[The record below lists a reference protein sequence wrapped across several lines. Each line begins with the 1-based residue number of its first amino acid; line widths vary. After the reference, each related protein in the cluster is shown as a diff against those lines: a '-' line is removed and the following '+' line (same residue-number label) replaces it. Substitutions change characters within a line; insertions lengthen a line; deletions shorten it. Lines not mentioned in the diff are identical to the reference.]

1 MFGYSETTVAMNI
14 KIKQAA
20 ALVLFGIAIGCA
32 MSYVYFAAFLSDR
45 ANDGMPIAMGGHLY
59 RVTDVSQSPV
69 NTTINLTALRV
80 PSAPVNSGGIGI

>member
-1 MFGYSETTVAMNI
+1 MNSDI
-14 KIKQAA
+14 RQAT
-20 ALVLFGIAIGCA
+20 ALMLLGIAIGCA

-69 NTTINLTALRV
+69 NTTINLTALQA
-80 PSAPVNSGGIGI
+80 PSTPVNSGGIGI

>member
-1 MFGYSETTVAMNI
+1 MNSDI
-14 KIKQAA
+14 RQAT
-20 ALVLFGIAIGCA
+20 ALVLLGIAIGCA

-45 ANDGMPIAMGGHLY
+45 ANDGMPIATGGHLY

-80 PSAPVNSGGIGI
+80 PPDLVNGT